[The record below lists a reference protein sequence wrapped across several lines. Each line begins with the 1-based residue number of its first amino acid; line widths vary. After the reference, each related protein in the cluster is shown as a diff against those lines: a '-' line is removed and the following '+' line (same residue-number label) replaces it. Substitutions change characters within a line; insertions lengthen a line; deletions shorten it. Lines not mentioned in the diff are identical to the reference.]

1 MAWSTPTVSYAG
13 WRRLRRRPYCQT
25 EECII
30 RIPIK
35 ALSSYPIFLR
45 PFFWNQRRKYGRVLI
60 PGLLWGRVP
69 RLFVAV
75 ALLYG
80 VFDRRRSPLDPVL
93 RSLVTVR
100 ISQINWCSF
109 CVDINSA
116 TLLDR
121 SGSLAKVDDLDMW
134 EQSDQYT
141 TRERLALE
149 YAEAITHSDRQVS
162 QELMDRL
169 TQHFNED
176 TIIELTGLIAFQNLS
191 SKFNCALDVAPQG
204 FCQLDPSKTTKTNS

>member
-1 MAWSTPTVSYAG
+1 MVRPTVSYAG

-30 RIPIK
+30 RIPTK
-35 ALSSYPIFLR
+35 TLSSYPIFLQ
-45 PFFWNQRRKYGRVLI
+45 PFFWNQRRKYGKVLI

-100 ISQINWCSF
+100 VSQINWCAF

-149 YAEAITHSDRQVS
+149 YAEAITYSDRQVS

-191 SKFNCALDVAPQG
+191 SKFNSALDVAPQG
-204 FCQLDPSKTTKTNS
+204 FCHLDPSKTTKTNS